1 MNILS
6 ILKEE
11 QSSYRKMLLE
21 AEYQDTTGA
30 AMVPTPGSTPAS
42 KSLYPTSFPRN
53 GGVKFKLKFLKQRS
67 MEETLQILQQIQQ
80 QEMQQQ
86 QLAQQQQQAQGQQQP
101 QMESVVKRTIN
112 NLKHFVLG
120 SALALP
126 VVGGYNALTNKEQP
140 IASATGPQSTQPQQ
154 VQMQSAEAPKE
165 ENKKLDIVGDK
176 LVPYLKQQEGW
187 RSKVYKDSKG
197 NPTVGHGALVDSTL
211 SKTLQTVFP
220 DQPES
225 WRNNITSGRGELSK
239 DQGHQLL
246 SHQATDKYN
255 EARDHIGQE
264 RFDTLTPDLQSAL
277 ASEHF
282 RGMLKKSPK
291 VVEMIKSGN
300 FKGASKEYL
309 NAEDYNNNPNN
320 SIGKRMKD
328 LSDALAKE

>member
-21 AEYQDTTGA
+21 AEYQDTSGA

-53 GGVKFKLKFLKQRS
+53 GGVKFKLKYLKQGS
-67 MEETLQILQQIQQ
+67 MEETMQILQQLQQ
-80 QEMQQQ
+80 QEI
-86 QLAQQQQQAQGQQQP
+86 QQQQQAQGQQP
-101 QMESVVKRTIN
+101 QMESVSKRTIN
-112 NLKHFVLG
+112 NLKSFVLG

-126 VVGGYNALTNKEQP
+126 AIGGYNAVANKEQP
-140 IASATGPQSTQPQQ
+140 IPPAIGSLSTAARQEVKSPT
-154 VQMQSAEAPKE
+154 VEAPKE
-165 ENKKLDIVGDK
+165 EKKKLDIVGDK

-246 SHQATDKYN
+246 SHQATSKYN
-255 EARDHIGQE
+255 EARGHIGQE
-264 RFDTLTPDLQSAL
+264 RFDTLTPDLQSSL

-291 VVEMIKSGN
+291 VVEMIKNGN

-309 NAEDYNNNPNN
+309 NAEDYRNNPDN

>member
-86 QLAQQQQQAQGQQQP
+86 QQQP

-112 NLKHFVLG
+112 NLKSFVLG

-126 VVGGYNALTNKEQP
+126 VVAGYNALTNKEQP
-140 IASATGPQSTQPQQ
+140 IASATGSLST
-154 VQMQSAEAPKE
+154 EAPKE
-165 ENKKLDIVGDK
+165 ENKKLDIVSDK

-211 SKTLQTVFP
+211 SKTLQTAFP

-225 WRNNITSGRGELSK
+225 WRNNITSGRGELTK

-246 SHQATDKYN
+246 LHQATHKYN

>member
-6 ILKEE
+6 IVKEE

-42 KSLYPTSFPRN
+42 KSLYPTSFHRN
-53 GGVKFKLKFLKQRS
+53 GGIKFKLKFLKQRS

-86 QLAQQQQQAQGQQQP
+86 QAQGQQQP
-101 QMESVVKRTIN
+101 QMESVGKRTIN
-112 NLKHFVLG
+112 NLKSFVLG

-126 VVGGYNALTNKEQP
+126 VIGGYNALTNKEQP
-140 IASATGPQSTQPQQ
+140 IASATGSLST
-154 VQMQSAEAPKE
+154 EAPKE
-165 ENKKLDIVGDK
+165 EKKKLDVVGDK

-211 SKTLQTVFP
+211 SKTLQTAFP

-246 SHQATDKYN
+246 SHQATNKYN

-264 RFDTLTPDLQSAL
+264 RFDTLTPDLQSTL

-291 VVEMIKSGN
+291 VVEMIKNGN

>member
-42 KSLYPTSFPRN
+42 KSLYPTSFHRN
-53 GGVKFKLKFLKQRS
+53 GGIKFKLKFLKQRS

-86 QLAQQQQQAQGQQQP
+86 QAQGQQQP
-101 QMESVVKRTIN
+101 QMESVGKRTIN
-112 NLKHFVLG
+112 NLKSFVLG

-126 VVGGYNALTNKEQP
+126 VIGGYNALTNKEQP
-140 IASATGPQSTQPQQ
+140 IASATGSLST
-154 VQMQSAEAPKE
+154 EAPKE
-165 ENKKLDIVGDK
+165 EKKKLDVVGDK

-211 SKTLQTVFP
+211 SKTLQTAFP

-246 SHQATDKYN
+246 SHQATNKYN

-264 RFDTLTPDLQSAL
+264 RFDTLTPDLQSTL

-291 VVEMIKSGN
+291 VVEMIKNGN

>member
-1 MNILS
+1 MNIISL
-6 ILKEE
+6 LKE
-11 QSSYRKMLLE
+11 QQL
-21 AEYQDTTGA
+21 EYQYIIETYDSSSNQAGNSDPT
-30 AMVPTPGSTPAS
+30 VSTPGTSAAS
-42 KSLYPTSFPRN
+42 QTLYPTSEPRDKKL
-53 GGVKFKLKFLKQRS
+53 KFKLIRIPTTT
-67 MEETLQILQQIQQ
+67 MEDALIRLQMLRD
-80 QEMQQQ
+80 MQQQ
-86 QLAQQQQQAQGQQQP
+86 QLAQQEQP

-126 VVGGYNALTNKEQP
+126 VIGGYNALTNREQP
-140 IASATGPQSTQPQQ
+140 IQPAIGSLSTTAQKQAT
-154 VQMQSAEAPKE
+154 EAPKV

-187 RSKVYKDSKG
+187 RSKVYNDSKG

-211 SKTLQTVFP
+211 LKTLQTAFP

-225 WRNNITSGRGELSK
+225 WRNNITSGRGELTK

-246 SHQATDKYN
+246 LHQATGKYN

-264 RFDTLTPDLQSAL
+264 RFDMLTPDLQSTL

-309 NAEDYNNNPNN
+309 NADDYRNNPDN

>member
-53 GGVKFKLKFLKQRS
+53 GGIKFKLKFLKQRS

-101 QMESVVKRTIN
+101 QMESVGKRTIN
-112 NLKHFVLG
+112 NLKSFVLG

-126 VVGGYNALTNKEQP
+126 VIGGYNALTNKEQP
-140 IASATGPQSTQPQQ
+140 IASATGSLST
-154 VQMQSAEAPKE
+154 EAPKK

-211 SKTLQTVFP
+211 SKTLQTAFP

-225 WRNNITSGRGELSK
+225 WRNNITSGRGELTK

-246 SHQATDKYN
+246 LHQATHKYN